1 MADARHVQ
9 FARELE
15 ERDERVAAAL
25 EALQQLQADV
35 AEVRAH
41 ADAVES
47 FHAAYPGE
55 RARLE
60 HAVASARE
68 ELEAR
73 AAARAEAEA
82 ELERAASDEDA
93 AAARRTLTR
102 AIDAES
108 SARRKLARTTE
119 ERASL
124 EREAARVEEE
134 LPRLETRARV
144 LARRLAE
151 QPRVARVETEPSGL
165 AALVE
170 WTARARAALF
180 VAAGGLET
188 ERERI
193 VREANELGA
202 AVLGE
207 ADLATSVRLV
217 RERIER
223 G

>member
-47 FHAAYPGE
+47 FRAAYPGE
-55 RARLE
+55 RSRLE
-60 HAVASARE
+60 QAAATAHE
-68 ELEAR
+68 ELAAR
-73 AAARAEAEA
+73 AAERAEAES
-82 ELERAASDEDA
+82 ELERARSDEDA
-93 AAARRTLTR
+93 AEARRALTR
-102 AIDAES
+102 ATDAET
-108 SARRKLARTTE
+108 SAGRKLERTEE

-124 EREAARVEEE
+124 ERDAVRFEEE
-134 LPRLETRARV
+134 LPRLEARAAE
-144 LARRLAE
+144 LARRLSE
-151 QPRVARVETEPSGL
+151 QPRVTRIETEPSGL
-165 AALVE
+165 GALIE
-170 WTARARAALF
+170 WTTRARAALF
-180 VAAGGLET
+180 VAVGGLES

-202 AVLGE
+202 AVLG
-207 ADLATSVRLV
+207 DTSVVTSVRLV
-217 RERIER
+217 RERIESS
-223 G
+223 

>member
-35 AEVRAH
+35 AEVRTH
-41 ADAVES
+41 ADALES
-47 FHAAYPGE
+47 FLAAYPGE

-60 HAVASARE
+60 RAAASARE

-73 AAARAEAEA
+73 TAERAEAEA
-82 ELERAASDEDA
+82 ELERAGSDEDV
-93 AAARRTLTR
+93 AAARRALTR
-102 AIDAES
+102 TTDAES
-108 SARRKLARTTE
+108 SARRKLERTDE

-124 EREAARVEEE
+124 ERKAVRVEAE
-134 LPRLETRARV
+134 LPRLEERARR
-144 LARRLAE
+144 LARRLGE
-151 QPRVARVETEPSGL
+151 QPRVTRVETEPSGV
-165 AALVE
+165 AALIE
-170 WTARARAALF
+170 WTSRARAALF

-207 ADLATSVRLV
+207 ADLAASVRLV

-223 G
+223 D